1 MKRMLIILGIILLPA
16 LSYSQY
22 RWEYGVGVGA
32 SNYLGDI
39 GGGGTTTLG
48 GFLTDM
54 RFGNTR
60 QQLYVFSRYKLNKAI
75 SLRAS
80 LMHVR
85 ASGSDDMDSNPER
98 FGRNLSFKTNITELA
113 VVGELTTYQ
122 QSRVSGKAGVLRGKK
137 KRMDFRTF
145 VFAGFGAI
153 FFNPKAT
160 LGGQTYNLHSL
171 QTEGVDYSRITYVIP
186 VGLGLSYT
194 LDRKIRISFDI
205 GYRFTGTD
213 YIDDVSSKYANISS
227 TETIRYQL
235 ANRRPELGPNALTPD
250 GKVVPNLLNYGYN
263 TSENVGAK
271 RGDPRYKDGYFVSSV
286 SVGYVL
292 KGKNAFYK
300 AKQRTIINRRK
311 VVKKKTKARF

>member
-1 MKRMLIILGIILLPA
+1 MKRILIVLGIILLPT

-32 SNYLGDI
+32 ANYLGDI
-39 GGGGTTTLG
+39 GAGGTTTMG

-60 QQLYVFSRYKLNKAI
+60 QQLYGFCRYKLNKAI

-80 LMHVR
+80 LMNLN
-85 ASGSDDMDSNPER
+85 ASGSDDMDSNPDR
-98 FGRNLSFKTNITELA
+98 YGRNLSFKTNITEAA

-122 QSRVSGKAGVLRGKK
+122 QSRVSGRAGVLRGKK

-145 VFAGFGAI
+145 IFAGFGAI

-171 QTEGVDYSRITYVIP
+171 QTEGVNYSRLTYVIP

-194 LDRKIRISFDI
+194 LDRKIRISFDL

-213 YIDDVSSKYANISS
+213 YLDDVSNKYVNIPTS
-227 TETIRYQL
+227 EALRYQL
-235 ANRRPELGPNALTPD
+235 ANRRPELGPNATTPD
-250 GKVVPNLLNYGYN
+250 GKVVPIAANYGYN
-263 TSENVGAK
+263 TSENKGNK
-271 RGDPRYKDGYFVSSV
+271 RGDPKYNDGYFVTSV
-286 SVGYVL
+286 SVGYIL

>member
-1 MKRMLIILGIILLPA
+1 MKRILIVLGIFLLPN
-16 LSYSQY
+16 LSFSQY
-22 RWEYGVGVGA
+22 RWEYGAGLGA
-32 SNYLGDI
+32 ANYLGDI
-39 GGGGTTTLG
+39 GAGGTTSLG

-60 QQLYVFSRYKLNKAI
+60 QQLYAFSRYKINKMI

-80 LMHVR
+80 LAHVR

-122 QSRVSGKAGVLRGKK
+122 QSRVSGRSGALKGKK
-137 KRMDFRTF
+137 KRIDFRTY

-186 VGLGLSYT
+186 LGLGLSYT

-213 YIDDVSSKYANISS
+213 YLDDVSNKYVDIPT
-227 TETIRYQL
+227 TETVRYQL
-235 ANRRPELGPNALTPD
+235 ANRRPELGANALTPD
-250 GKVVPNLLNYGYN
+250 GKDVPNSLNYGYN
-263 TSENVGAK
+263 TSENLGAK
-271 RGDPRYKDGYFVSSV
+271 RGDPRYKDGYFVTSL

-300 AKQRTIINRRK
+300 AKERTIINRRK